1 MIIGLT
7 GGIGSG
13 KSAAAALF
21 KDIGIDL
28 IDADDLARDSL
39 NMNSEGY
46 KLFIEE
52 FGDKYLDENKNIN
65 RELIRK
71 LIFNNSD
78 AKSKLEN
85 IIHPIVR
92 SGIET
97 FIKNKKSD
105 YCIIVVPLIFE
116 TNSSKIYD
124 RILVIDCDV
133 GVQISRTSK
142 RDNQTK
148 SDIENIV
155 NKQATREQ
163 RLSIADEVIVNNGSL
178 DLLRNEVLKIHK
190 KYLEIIK
197 NGYVAEV

>member
-13 KSAAAALF
+13 KSAAAGLF
-21 KDIGIDL
+21 KDIGVDL
-28 IDADDLARDSL
+28 IDAGDLARDSL
-39 NMNSEGY
+39 NINSEGY
-46 KLFIEE
+46 KLFIDE

-71 LIFNNSD
+71 LIFNDSA

-92 SGIET
+92 SGIEA
-97 FIKNKKSD
+97 FIKNTKSD

-116 TNSSKIYD
+116 TNSSKLYD
-124 RILVIDCDV
+124 RVLVIDCDV

-148 SDIENIV
+148 REIENIV
-155 NKQATREQ
+155 NRQASREQ

-190 KYLEIIK
+190 KYMEIIK
-197 NGYVAEV
+197 NG

>member
-21 KDIGIDL
+21 KDIGVDL

-39 NMNSEGY
+39 SINSEGY
-46 KLFIEE
+46 KLFIDE

-71 LIFNNSD
+71 LIFNDSN
-78 AKSKLEN
+78 AKSKLES

-124 RILVIDCDV
+124 RVLVIDCDV
-133 GVQISRTSK
+133 DVQISRTSK

-148 SDIENIV
+148 SDIDNIV

-163 RLSIADEVIVNNGSL
+163 RLSIADDVIVNNGSL
-178 DLLRNEVLKIHK
+178 DLLRMEVLKIHK
-190 KYLEIIK
+190 KYLEIVK
-197 NGYVAEV
+197 NG

>member
-21 KDIGIDL
+21 KDIGVDL

-39 NMNSEGY
+39 SINSEGY

-71 LIFNNSD
+71 LIFNDSD

-124 RILVIDCDV
+124 RVLVIDCDV
-133 GVQISRTSK
+133 DVQISRTSK

-148 SDIENIV
+148 SDIKNIV

-197 NGYVAEV
+197 NG

>member
-71 LIFNNSD
+71 LIFNDSD

-97 FIKNKKSD
+97 FIINKKSD

-197 NGYVAEV
+197 NG

>member
-21 KDIGIDL
+21 KGIGVDL

-39 NMNSEGY
+39 NINSEGY

-52 FGDKYLDENKNIN
+52 FGDKYLNENKNIN

-71 LIFNNSD
+71 LIFNDSD

-97 FIKNKKSD
+97 FIKNTKSD

-148 SDIENIV
+148 SDIENII

-163 RLSIADEVIVNNGSL
+163 RLSIADDVIVNNGSL

-197 NGYVAEV
+197 NG

>member
-21 KDIGIDL
+21 KGIGVDL

-39 NMNSEGY
+39 NINSEGY

-52 FGDKYLDENKNIN
+52 FGDTYLDENKNIN

-71 LIFNNSD
+71 LIFNDSD

-92 SGIET
+92 SGIEV

-124 RILVIDCDV
+124 RVLVIDCDV
-133 GVQISRTSK
+133 DVQISRTSK

-148 SDIENIV
+148 SDIENII

-178 DLLRNEVLKIHK
+178 DLLRSEVLKIHK

-197 NGYVAEV
+197 NG

>member
-21 KDIGIDL
+21 KNIGVDL
-28 IDADDLARDSL
+28 VDADDLARDSL
-39 NMNSEGY
+39 NINSEGY

-52 FGDKYLDENKNIN
+52 FGDEYLDENKNIN

-71 LIFNNSD
+71 LIFNDSD

-92 SGIET
+92 TGVET
-97 FIKNKKSD
+97 FIKNNKSD

-124 RILVIDCDV
+124 RVLVIDCDV
-133 GVQISRTSK
+133 DIQILRTSK

-148 SDIENIV
+148 SDIKNIV

-163 RLSIADEVIVNNGSL
+163 RLSIADDVIVNNGSL
-178 DLLRNEVLKIHK
+178 DLLRNEVTKMHK
-190 KYLEIIK
+190 KYLEII
-197 NGYVAEV
+197 NG

>member
-21 KDIGIDL
+21 KDIGVDL

-39 NMNSEGY
+39 SINSEGY

-71 LIFNNSD
+71 LIFNDSN
-78 AKSKLEN
+78 AKSKLES

-124 RILVIDCDV
+124 RVLVIDCDV
-133 GVQISRTSK
+133 DVQISRTSK

-148 SDIENIV
+148 SDIENII

-163 RLSIADEVIVNNGSL
+163 RLSIADDVIVNNGSL

-190 KYLEIIK
+190 KYLEIVK
-197 NGYVAEV
+197 NG

>member
-21 KDIGIDL
+21 KDIGVDL

-39 NMNSEGY
+39 NINSEGY
-46 KLFIEE
+46 KLFIDE

-71 LIFNNSD
+71 LIFNDSD

-97 FIKNKKSD
+97 FIRNTKSN

-142 RDNQTK
+142 RDNQAK
-148 SDIENIV
+148 SDIENII

-163 RLSIADEVIVNNGSL
+163 RLSIADDVIVNNGSL
-178 DLLRNEVLKIHK
+178 DLLRMEVLKIHK
-190 KYLEIIK
+190 KYLEIVK
-197 NGYVAEV
+197 NG

>member
-21 KDIGIDL
+21 KDIGVDL

-39 NMNSEGY
+39 SINSEGY

-71 LIFNNSD
+71 LIFNDSD
-78 AKSKLEN
+78 AKSKLES

-124 RILVIDCDV
+124 RVLVIDCDV
-133 GVQISRTSK
+133 DVQISRTSK

-163 RLSIADEVIVNNGSL
+163 RLSIADEVIINNGSL

-190 KYLEIIK
+190 KYLEIVK
-197 NGYVAEV
+197 NG

>member
-21 KDIGIDL
+21 KDIGVDL

-39 NMNSEGY
+39 SINSEGY

-65 RELIRK
+65 RELIRN
-71 LIFNNSD
+71 LIFNDSD

-97 FIKNKKSD
+97 FIKNTKSD

-133 GVQISRTSK
+133 DVQISRTSK

-148 SDIENIV
+148 SDIENII

-163 RLSIADEVIVNNGSL
+163 RLSIADDVIVNNGSL

-190 KYLEIIK
+190 KYLEIVK
-197 NGYVAEV
+197 NG

>member
-21 KDIGIDL
+21 KDIGVDL

-39 NMNSEGY
+39 SINSEGY

-71 LIFNNSD
+71 LIFNDSD

-124 RILVIDCDV
+124 RVLVIDCDV
-133 GVQISRTSK
+133 DVQISRTSK

-148 SDIENIV
+148 SDIENII

-163 RLSIADEVIVNNGSL
+163 RLSIADDVIVNNGSL

-197 NGYVAEV
+197 NG

>member
-13 KSAAAALF
+13 KSAAATLF

-39 NMNSEGY
+39 SINSEGY
-46 KLFIEE
+46 KLFIEQ

-71 LIFNNSD
+71 LIFNDSD

-124 RILVIDCDV
+124 RVLVIDCDV
-133 GVQISRTSK
+133 DVQISRTSK

-148 SDIENIV
+148 SDIENII

-163 RLSIADEVIVNNGSL
+163 RLSIADDVIVNNGSL
-178 DLLRNEVLKIHK
+178 DLLSNEVLKIHK
-190 KYLEIIK
+190 KYLEIVK
-197 NGYVAEV
+197 NG

>member
-71 LIFNNSD
+71 LIFNNSG

-85 IIHPIVR
+85 IINTIVR

-197 NGYVAEV
+197 NG

>member
-21 KDIGIDL
+21 KDIGVDL

-39 NMNSEGY
+39 NINSEGY
-46 KLFIEE
+46 KLFIDE

-71 LIFNNSD
+71 LIFNDSD

-97 FIKNKKSD
+97 FIRNTKSN

-124 RILVIDCDV
+124 RVLVIDCDV
-133 GVQISRTSK
+133 DVQISRTSK
-142 RDNQTK
+142 RDNQAK
-148 SDIENIV
+148 SDIENII

-163 RLSIADEVIVNNGSL
+163 RLSIADDVIVNNGSL
-178 DLLRNEVLKIHK
+178 DLLRMEVLKIHK
-190 KYLEIIK
+190 KYLEIVK
-197 NGYVAEV
+197 NG

>member
-21 KDIGIDL
+21 KDIGVDL

-39 NMNSEGY
+39 SINSEGY

-52 FGDKYLDENKNIN
+52 FGDKYLDEYKNIN

-71 LIFNNSD
+71 LIFNDSD
-78 AKSKLEN
+78 AKSKLES

-124 RILVIDCDV
+124 RVLVIDCDV
-133 GVQISRTSK
+133 DVQISRTSK

-148 SDIENIV
+148 SDIKNIV

-163 RLSIADEVIVNNGSL
+163 RLSIADDVIVNNGSL

-197 NGYVAEV
+197 NG

>member
-13 KSAAAALF
+13 KSTAAALF
-21 KDIGIDL
+21 EDIGVDL

-39 NMNSEGY
+39 SINSEGY

-71 LIFNNSD
+71 LIFNDSD

-124 RILVIDCDV
+124 RVLVIDCDV
-133 GVQISRTSK
+133 DVQISRTSK

-190 KYLEIIK
+190 KYLEIVK
-197 NGYVAEV
+197 NG

>member
-21 KDIGIDL
+21 KDIGVDL

-39 NMNSEGY
+39 SINSEGY

-65 RELIRK
+65 RELVRK
-71 LIFNNSD
+71 LIFNDSD
-78 AKSKLEN
+78 AKTKLES

-124 RILVIDCDV
+124 RVLVIDCDV
-133 GVQISRTSK
+133 DVQISRTSK

-190 KYLEIIK
+190 KYLEIVK
-197 NGYVAEV
+197 NG

>member
-21 KDIGIDL
+21 KDIGVDL

-39 NMNSEGY
+39 NINSEGY
-46 KLFIEE
+46 KLFIDE

-71 LIFNNSD
+71 LIFNDLD

-97 FIKNKKSD
+97 FIRNTKSN

-133 GVQISRTSK
+133 DVQISRTSK
-142 RDNQTK
+142 RDNQVK
-148 SDIENIV
+148 SDIENII

-163 RLSIADEVIVNNGSL
+163 RLSIADDVIVNNGSL
-178 DLLRNEVLKIHK
+178 DLLRMEVLKIHK
-190 KYLEIIK
+190 KYLEIVK
-197 NGYVAEV
+197 NG

>member
-21 KDIGIDL
+21 EDIGVDL

-39 NMNSEGY
+39 SINSEGY

-71 LIFNNSD
+71 LIFNDSD

-97 FIKNKKSD
+97 FIRNTKSN

-133 GVQISRTSK
+133 DVQISRTSK

-155 NKQATREQ
+155 NEQATRGQ
-163 RLSIADEVIVNNGSL
+163 RLSIADDVIVNNGSL

-190 KYLEIIK
+190 KYLEIVK
-197 NGYVAEV
+197 NG

>member
-21 KDIGIDL
+21 KDIGVDL

-39 NMNSEGY
+39 SINSEGY

-52 FGDKYLDENKNIN
+52 FGDKYLDEDKNIN

-71 LIFNNSD
+71 LIFNDSD

-124 RILVIDCDV
+124 RVLVIDCDV
-133 GVQISRTSK
+133 DVQISRTSK

-163 RLSIADEVIVNNGSL
+163 RLSIADDVIVNNGSL

-190 KYLEIIK
+190 KYLEIVK
-197 NGYVAEV
+197 NG

>member
-21 KDIGIDL
+21 KGIGVDL

-39 NMNSEGY
+39 NINSEGY

-92 SGIET
+92 SGIEA
-97 FIKNKKSD
+97 FIKNTKSD

-116 TNSSKIYD
+116 TNSLKLYD
-124 RILVIDCDV
+124 RVLVIDCDV
-133 GVQISRTSK
+133 EVQISRTSK

-197 NGYVAEV
+197 NG

>member
-13 KSAAAALF
+13 KSAVATLF
-21 KDIGIDL
+21 KDIGVDL

-39 NMNSEGY
+39 SINSEGY

-71 LIFNNSD
+71 LIFNDSD
-78 AKSKLEN
+78 AKSKLKN

-124 RILVIDCDV
+124 RVLVIDCDV
-133 GVQISRTSK
+133 DVQISRTSK

-148 SDIENIV
+148 SDIENII

-163 RLSIADEVIVNNGSL
+163 RLSIADDVIVNNGSL

-190 KYLEIIK
+190 KYLEIVK
-197 NGYVAEV
+197 NG

>member
-21 KDIGIDL
+21 KDIGVDL

-39 NMNSEGY
+39 SINSEGY

-71 LIFNNSD
+71 LIFNDSD
-78 AKSKLEN
+78 AKSKLES

-124 RILVIDCDV
+124 RVLVIDCDV
-133 GVQISRTSK
+133 DVQISRTSK

-148 SDIENIV
+148 SDIENII
-155 NKQATREQ
+155 NKQATREE
-163 RLSIADEVIVNNGSL
+163 RISIADDVIVNNGSL

-190 KYLEIIK
+190 KYLEIVK
-197 NGYVAEV
+197 NG

>member
-21 KDIGIDL
+21 KDIGVDL

-39 NMNSEGY
+39 NINSEGY

-52 FGDKYLDENKNIN
+52 FGDKYLDENKNFN

-71 LIFNNSD
+71 LIFNDSD

-124 RILVIDCDV
+124 RVLVIDCDV
-133 GVQISRTSK
+133 DVQISRTSK
-142 RDNQTK
+142 RDNQAK
-148 SDIENIV
+148 SDIENII

-163 RLSIADEVIVNNGSL
+163 RLSIADDVIVNNGSL
-178 DLLRNEVLKIHK
+178 DLLRMEVLKIHK
-190 KYLEIIK
+190 KYLEIVK
-197 NGYVAEV
+197 NG

>member
-21 KDIGIDL
+21 KDIGVDL

-39 NMNSEGY
+39 NINSEGY
-46 KLFIEE
+46 KLFIDE

-71 LIFNNSD
+71 LIFNDSD

-124 RILVIDCDV
+124 RVLVIDCDV
-133 GVQISRTSK
+133 DVQISRTSK

-148 SDIENIV
+148 SDIKNIV

-190 KYLEIIK
+190 KYLEIVK
-197 NGYVAEV
+197 NG

>member
-21 KDIGIDL
+21 KDIGVDL

-39 NMNSEGY
+39 NINSEGY
-46 KLFIEE
+46 KLFIDE

-71 LIFNNSD
+71 LIFNDSD

-124 RILVIDCDV
+124 RVLVIDCDV
-133 GVQISRTSK
+133 DVQISRTSK
-142 RDNQTK
+142 RDNQAK
-148 SDIENIV
+148 SDIENII

-163 RLSIADEVIVNNGSL
+163 RLSIADDVIVNNGSL
-178 DLLRNEVLKIHK
+178 DLLRMEVLKIHK
-190 KYLEIIK
+190 KYLEIVK
-197 NGYVAEV
+197 NG